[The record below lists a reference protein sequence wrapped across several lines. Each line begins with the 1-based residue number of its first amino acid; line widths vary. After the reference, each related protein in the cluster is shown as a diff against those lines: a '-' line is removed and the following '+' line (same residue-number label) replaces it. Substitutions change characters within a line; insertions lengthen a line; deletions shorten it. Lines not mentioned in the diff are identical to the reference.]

1 MAANRRGERIGKGGG
16 YSDLE
21 WALGREFGF
30 ISGRT
35 RVATTVHPVQILARA
50 LPILPHDLTLD
61 FIATPDELVVVR
73 PSPRKPRGID
83 PKLVRDEMLSA
94 IPILGELRRRG

>member
-1 MAANRRGERIGKGGG
+1 
-16 YSDLE
+16 
-21 WALGREFGF
+21 
-30 ISGRT
+30 
-35 RVATTVHPVQILARA
+35 
-50 LPILPHDLTLD
+50 
-61 FIATPDELVVVR
+61 VVR